1 MMCERLC
8 KYFVYFLCHRWTY
21 QRLFLSQDL
30 TTLSLCS
37 LFTGQLIDWQMIFY
51 GTDSPP
57 QTTSL
62 TPSPVRATTTTQRT
76 GGGERWTDVKTV
88 DRSRIND
95 FRDHSLDSTSGGCQ
109 RVSSTCLGWCLAIV
123 FASTLS
129 RSLATNF
136 TPSTLSPGS

>member
-1 MMCERLC
+1 M
-8 KYFVYFLCHRWTY
+8 YFLCHLWTFHSSTTT
-21 QRLFLSQDL
+21 LTSQDL
-30 TTLSLCS
+30 TALSLFP

-76 GGGERWTDVKTV
+76 GGGGGERWTDVKTV

-95 FRDHSLDSTSGGCQ
+95 FRDHSLDSSTSGCQ
-109 RVSSTCLGWCLAIV
+109 RVSATCLGWCLAIV

-129 RSLATNF
+129 RSVATNF
-136 TPSTLSPGS
+136 TPAASPGS